1 MLIQIRREE
10 PTAVCAVEEQHHA
23 LSHVDEEPGVGTAP
37 KNYCQQPETLSTLG
51 FGDVL
56 DSVLVTTTFVVLG
69 RAAHSLPAK
78 DFAAE
83 QAHAGIGKVFA
94 GCWAATFHHFVL

>member
-1 MLIQIRREE
+1 MHFRTLMKS
-10 PTAVCAVEEQHHA
+10 PV
-23 LSHVDEEPGVGTAP
+23 LAP
-37 KNYCQQPETLSTLG
+37 HLRIIVSNQKTLSTLG

-69 RAAHSLPAK
+69 RAAHSLPAE

-83 QAHAGIGKVFA
+83 QAHAGIGQVFA
-94 GCWAATFHHFVL
+94 GCWAASFHHFVL